1 MAKLS
6 RLLSP
11 IRIGSMELS
20 NRICM
25 GELGPNGDGKGC
37 PSQRTIDFYAA
48 RAKGG
53 AGLIIVGGSYPSRNG
68 ATSRWGT
75 WFFEDAVIPGWARL
89 VKALRQANPEMK
101 IGVQLLHCGR
111 QMHVHAEGAFGD
123 NKPVAP
129 SAISYQFGIVPHEL
143 TTKEVGEV
151 VEEYVEATR
160 RAQEAGFDCINL
172 HGAHGYLI
180 SQFISPY
187 SNRRTDRYGGSV
199 ENRAR
204 FACEIIEGIK
214 KRCGRNFPVL
224 IKINCRD
231 YVNAPEQIDLEHTK
245 AVVPFLESAGAD
257 EIHISG
263 GQHESYIAVP
273 VSPYTIPR
281 AFFAEETGEI
291 RKVARV
297 PIGASCRIND
307 LELAEKLLGEG
318 KADLIWMARPFMS
331 DAEFPNKAKEGRLDE
346 IRTCI
351 ACCTCID
358 MLWDDWM
365 REWRCA
371 INPETMRETMLPM
384 VPTVNPKKVLVIGGG
399 PAGCE
404 AGCVAAEGGHRV
416 TLWEKEARLGGQV
429 NLTTAIASKYEYRN
443 IPRYYHARLKALG
456 VSVEMNREATVERVK
471 EFNPDVVIL
480 ATGSLMERPSL
491 PGVNGSGVVFA
502 TDVIEGKVKAGGR
515 VVVIGGGVVGMET
528 AELLSE
534 QGKRVVMVVRSKLGR
549 GMVRMIYHILRG
561 KLEKAGVEILTKTR
575 TLGMDASGVRVML
588 PGGEERRIEADT
600 VVLATG
606 SRGNRSL
613 LDGLEG
619 VVTEIHVIGD
629 ALKPRNIMTAIYQ
642 GAMVGRA
649 LDNYHPK
656 KWKQ

>member
-1 MAKLS
+1 VAQLS
-6 RLLSP
+6 RLFSP
-11 IRIGSMELS
+11 LRVGRMELA

-25 GELGPNGDGKGC
+25 GELGPNGGGHGS
-37 PSQRTIDFYAA
+37 PTERTINFYVA
-48 RAKGG
+48 RARGG
-53 AGLIIVGGSYPSRNG
+53 AGLIMVGGTYPSKEG
-68 ATSRWGT
+68 ANSRWGG
-75 WFFEDAVIPGWARL
+75 WLFEDAVIPGWARL
-89 VKALRQANPEMK
+89 VKAVRKASSEVR
-101 IGVQLLHCGR
+101 IGVQLQHCGR
-111 QMHVHAEGAFGD
+111 QIHVDAEGAF
-123 NKPVAP
+123 KESQPVAP

-143 TTKEVGEV
+143 TTQETQKIITQ
-151 VEEYVEATR
+151 YVEAAC
-160 RAQEAGFDCINL
+160 RAQEAGFDCIGL

-214 KRCGRNFPVL
+214 KKCGQDFPVL
-224 IKINCRD
+224 IKINGSD

-245 AVVPFLESAGAD
+245 AVVPFLERAGAD

-263 GQHESYIAVP
+263 GQHESNIAVP

-291 RKVARV
+291 RKVAHI

-331 DAEFPNKAKEGRLDE
+331 DPEFPNKAKEGRLDE
-346 IRTCI
+346 IRSCI

-365 REWRCA
+365 RNWRCA
-371 INPETMRETMLPM
+371 INPEAMRETMLPI

-404 AGCVAAEGGHRV
+404 AGCVAAESGHRV
-416 TLWEKEARLGGQV
+416 TLWEKEAKLGGQI
-429 NLTTAIASKYEYRN
+429 NLITVIASKYEYRN
-443 IPRYYHARLKALG
+443 IPRYYQARLKVLG
-456 VSVEMNREATVERVK
+456 VLVELNREATVEGVK
-471 EFNPDVVIL
+471 AFGPDVVIL

-491 PGVNGSGVVFA
+491 PGVKGSGVVFA
-502 TDVIEGKVKAGGR
+502 TDVIEGKVKVGGR

-534 QGKRVVMVVRSKLGR
+534 QGKKVVMVVRSKLGR
-549 GMVRMIYHILRG
+549 GMVRMVYHILRG

-575 TLGMDASGVRVML
+575 TLGIESSGVRVML
-588 PGGEERRIEADT
+588 PGGEERRIEAET
-600 VVLATG
+600 LVLATG
-606 SRGNRSL
+606 SRGNRML
-613 LDGLEG
+613 LDGLED
-619 VVTEIHVIGD
+619 VVPEVHVIGD

-649 LDNYHPK
+649 LDDYHPK
-656 KWKQ
+656 KWK

>member
-1 MAKLS
+1 MTQLKK
-6 RLLSP
+6 LLSP
-11 IRIGSMELS
+11 IQIGKMELP

-25 GELGPNGDGKGC
+25 GELGPNGDGRGC

-53 AGLIIVGGSYPSRNG
+53 AGLVIVGGSYPGKSG

-75 WFFEDAVIPGWARL
+75 WLFEDAVIPGWARM
-89 VKALRQANPEMK
+89 VKVLRQANPEVK

-111 QMHVHAEGAFGD
+111 QMHVHAEGAFAD

-143 TTKEVGEV
+143 TTEEVGEV
-151 VEEYVEATR
+151 VEEYVESTR
-160 RAQEAGFDCINL
+160 RAQEAGFDCIDL

-180 SQFISPY
+180 SQFLSPY

-214 KRCGRNFPVL
+214 ERCGEDFPVL

-231 YVNAPEQIDLEHTK
+231 YVHAPEQIDLEHTK
-245 AVVPFLESAGAD
+245 AVVPFLEHAGAD

-263 GQHESYIAVP
+263 GQHESYLAVP

-291 RKVARV
+291 RKIARV
-297 PIGASCRIND
+297 PIGTSCRIND
-307 LELAEKLLGEG
+307 LELAEKLLSEG
-318 KADLIWMARPFMS
+318 KTDLIWMARPFMS
-331 DAEFPNKAKEGRLDE
+331 DPEFPNKAKEGRLDE

-351 ACCTCID
+351 GCCTCID

-371 INPETMRETMLPM
+371 INPETMRERMLP
-384 VPTVNPKKVLVIGGG
+384 VVRSVNPKKVLVIGGG

-404 AGCVAAEGGHRV
+404 AGCAAAESGHQV
-416 TLWEKEARLGGQV
+416 ALWEKEESLGGQV
-429 NLTTAIASKYEYRN
+429 NLCMVIPSKYEFGN
-443 IPRYYHARLKALG
+443 IPRYYQARLKALG
-456 VSVEMNREATVERVK
+456 VSVELKRDATVDRVK

-480 ATGSLMERPSL
+480 ATGSFMERP
-491 PGVNGSGVVFA
+491 PITGVDGSGVVFA
-502 TDVIEGKVKAGGR
+502 TDVIGGR
-515 VVVIGGGVVGMET
+515 RPAGERVVIIGGGVVGMET
-528 AELLSE
+528 AELLSG
-534 QGKRVVMVVRSKLGR
+534 QGKKVVMVVRSKLGR

-561 KLEKAGVEILTKTR
+561 KLEKEGVEILTKTR
-575 TLGMDASGVRVML
+575 TLEIDSAGVRVML
-588 PGGEERRIEADT
+588 PGGEERFIEADT
-600 VVLATG
+600 VILATG

-613 LDGLEG
+613 LDVLEG
-619 VVTEIHVIGD
+619 IVPEIHVIGD
-629 ALKPRNIMTAIYQ
+629 ALKPRNMMTAIYQ
-642 GAMVGRA
+642 GAMAGRA
-649 LDNYHPK
+649 LDDYHPK

>member
-1 MAKLS
+1 MVKLS
-6 RLLSP
+6 RLFSP
-11 IRIGSMELS
+11 LRVGRMEIS

-25 GELGPNGDGKGC
+25 GELGPNGGGLGF
-37 PSQRTIDFYAA
+37 PTERTIDFYVA
-48 RAKGG
+48 RARGG
-53 AGLIIVGGSYPSRNG
+53 AGLIMVGGTYPSKEG
-68 ATSRWGT
+68 ANSRWGG
-75 WFFEDAVIPGWARL
+75 WLFDDAVIPGWARL
-89 VKALRQANPEMK
+89 VKAIRQANSEVR
-101 IGVQLLHCGR
+101 IGVQLQHCGR
-111 QMHVHAEGAFGD
+111 QIHVHAEGAF
-123 NKPVAP
+123 KESQPVAP

-143 TTKEVGEV
+143 RTEETKDIITQ
-151 VEEYVEATR
+151 YVAAAC
-160 RAQEAGFDCINL
+160 RAREAGFDCIGL

-214 KRCGRNFPVL
+214 KRCGQDFPIL
-224 IKINCRD
+224 IKINGRD

-245 AVVPFLESAGAD
+245 RLIPLLERAGAD

-263 GQHESYIAVP
+263 GQHESSIPVP

-281 AFFAEETGEI
+281 AFFAEDAGEI
-291 RKVARV
+291 RKAARV

-307 LELAEKLLGEG
+307 VELAEQLIEEG
-318 KADLIWMARPFMS
+318 KADLIWMARPFIS
-331 DAEFPNKAKEGRLDE
+331 DPEFPNKAKEGRVAE

-351 ACCTCID
+351 ACCTCLD

-365 REWRCA
+365 RNWRCA
-371 INPETMRETMLPM
+371 INPETMRESMLP
-384 VPTVNPKKVLVIGGG
+384 VIRTVNPKKVLVIGGG
-399 PAGCE
+399 PGGCE
-404 AGCVAAEGGHRV
+404 AACVAAESGHRV
-416 TLWEKEARLGGQV
+416 TLWEREAALGGQL
-429 NLTTAIASKYEYRN
+429 NLATKVPSKYEYKN
-443 IPRYYHARLKALG
+443 IARYYEAKLKTLG
-456 VSVEMNREATVERVK
+456 VSVELNREATVERVK

-534 QGKRVVMVVRSKLGR
+534 QGKKVVMVVRSKLGR

-561 KLEKAGVEILTKTR
+561 KLEKAGVEILTRTR
-575 TLGMDASGVRVML
+575 TLEIDSSGVRVMI

-619 VVTEIHVIGD
+619 VVPEIHVIGD

-656 KWKQ
+656 KWKE